1 MKYCYLTFFSNL
13 NEYMSKSV
21 GSSDS
26 TGILLE
32 EDDDTVIVTDVDQL
46 DGFSSF
52 LVEKKLKRG
61 KSYWNLKR
69 N

>member
-1 MKYCYLTFFSNL
+1 
-13 NEYMSKSV
+13 MSESV

-32 EDDDTVIVTDVDQL
+32 EDDDAVIVTDVDQL